1 MQAAHS
7 ETLASW
13 IEAGRSAVI
22 VTVAAAKGSAPRD
35 AGAMMLVSAAET
47 AGTIGG
53 GRLEWDAIAAAR
65 AMIIEGADER
75 SLDVA
80 LGPTIGQCC
89 GGYVTLRLKR
99 ADERECAAL
108 ADAERAMAL
117 RRPSVL
123 LFGAGHV
130 GRALALALEPLPL
143 RLIWIDDRARE
154 FAKAGDLRAE
164 KIIGNEALRQVAGAA
179 PQAAYVVLTHSHA
192 LDSLIAAAVLER
204 GDFAYLGIIG
214 SRTKRA
220 VFESAFR
227 EAGLLEAGIQRIT
240 CPIGGSQLRDKR
252 PEVIAALA
260 AAEIMLAVSKPDRA
274 A

>member
-1 MQAAHS
+1 MRGQLSDALACWRAAGD
-7 ETLASW
+7 A
-13 IEAGRSAVI
+13 AVV
-22 VTVAAAKGSAPRD
+22 VTVAAAQGSAPRD
-35 AGAMMLVSAAET
+35 AGAVLIVSAREAL
-47 AGTIGG
+47 GTIGG

-65 AMIIEGADER
+65 AMIMEGGNER

-80 LGPTIGQCC
+80 LGPSIGQCC
-89 GGYVTLRLKR
+89 GGHVTLRLKR

-143 RLIWIDDRARE
+143 RLIWIDDRAQE
-154 FAKAGDLRAE
+154 FTKAGDLRAE
-164 KIIGNEALRQVAGAA
+164 KIIGNEALHQVAGAA
-179 PQAAYVVLTHSHA
+179 PQAAYVVLTHNHA

-260 AAEIMLAVSKPDRA
+260 AAEIMLAVSKPDA
-274 A
+274 AA